1 MKPTGKHVGLFGG
14 TFDPVHIGHI
24 IIADLVADSARLD
37 TVVFIPSAR
46 PPHKGASELMF
57 TAEQRFSMLE
67 QSVSGDPRFIVSD
80 IEMRRTGPSFT
91 IDTIREMKQSLP
103 PDTDIRFI
111 VGMDNLYEISMWKS
125 PREIIRECPIIAARR
140 DCDAKGVLPDWLMEH
155 VEIVDVPL
163 IGVSS
168 SDIRRRIQEGSSIR
182 YLVPGPVLEAV
193 GLPGR

>member
-1 MKPTGKHVGLFGG
+1 MKQAGKHVGLFGG

-24 IIADLVADSARLD
+24 IIADLVADCARLD

-46 PPHKGASELMF
+46 PPHKNAKELMF
-57 TAEQRFSMLE
+57 SAEQRFAMLE
-67 QSVSGDPRFIVSD
+67 QSVAGDPRFTVSD
-80 IEMRRTGPSFT
+80 IEMRRTGPSYT
-91 IDTIREMKQSLP
+91 IDTIREMKRSLP
-103 PDTDIRFI
+103 PDTDFRFI

-125 PREIIRECPIIAARR
+125 PREIVRECSIIAARR
-140 DCDAKGVLPDWLMEH
+140 ECDAKGVLPDWLMEH

-168 SDIRRRIQEGSSIR
+168 SDIRQRIREGRSIR

-193 GLPGR
+193 GLSGR